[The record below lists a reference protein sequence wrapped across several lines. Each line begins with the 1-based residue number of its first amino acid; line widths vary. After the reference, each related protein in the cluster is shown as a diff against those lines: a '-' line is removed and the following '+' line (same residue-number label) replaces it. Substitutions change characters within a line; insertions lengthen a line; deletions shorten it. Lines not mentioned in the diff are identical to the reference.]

1 MTGDGVIGYVL
12 ANKQP
17 VSEKIQEQYARA
29 GSYPVKIDEGK
40 VEKLGAFLI
49 TADLLGVEAGAV
61 HDQNVLAGKL
71 MAIQN
76 LLHAS
81 ISSDSLKAYLKGI
94 RE

>member
-1 MTGDGVIGYVL
+1 MPG
-12 ANKQP
+12 Q
-17 VSEKIQEQYARA
+17 
-29 GSYPVKIDEGK
+29 
-40 VEKLGAFLI
+40 LGAFLI